1 MLSQE
6 ISIDDYEEMLKEDQ
20 LTDFAMGIMKS
31 LLNDIRPF
39 ATKFRANT
47 DDLLNLAEKHSVT
60 FQQITEGQQLF
71 FIGIM
76 KSPIFFLSEEK
87 Q

>member
-47 DDLLNLAEKHSVT
+47 DDLLNLAEKHSQT
-60 FQQITEGQQLF
+60 FQEITEGQQLF
-71 FIGIM
+71 FVGIM
-76 KSPIFFLSEEK
+76 KSPIFF
-87 Q
+87 